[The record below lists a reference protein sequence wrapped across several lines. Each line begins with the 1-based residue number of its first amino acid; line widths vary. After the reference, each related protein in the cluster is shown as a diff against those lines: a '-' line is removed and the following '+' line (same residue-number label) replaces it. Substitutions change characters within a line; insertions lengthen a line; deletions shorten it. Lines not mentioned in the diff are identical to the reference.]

1 MTKGCYT
8 CRRRRII
15 CDNGLPTCRKCRDA
29 GKECLGYQKPLVWV
43 KGGVASRGKMMG
55 RSFDDAISN
64 PSGNQSESTSALPNN
79 GLSTSASDAIS
90 APTPNRTG
98 PESTRDTSDIAQEE
112 KKQKRITPKRVN
124 ARVDS
129 FPAPRA
135 LVDPLFQDLSPLT
148 RFYISH
154 FNQHLVGYL
163 ALYSH
168 VNNPFRQ
175 LTPLVGESPVLAH
188 ALAATGALH
197 YAIVANY
204 DFSPTPWSNGGAAL
218 TETRLSPEDVEKAVV
233 SSMCRRPASKTYEH
247 FLGFKQ
253 RTLHQLSQDLHDPS
267 KRTDNRTLATIMIL
281 ALMDAIESGDGAWKY
296 HLEGAKQL
304 LSSRGSEN
312 NPLAKQSM
320 TDSLD
325 TFAIDGCL
333 LIQLMGSTLARPGSL
348 TKPFYSSDMG
358 AGVLKRLEETSW
370 VGCPAYLL
378 EVIFIVHAGW
388 CSDPDTDSTAHHP
401 TLNFPS
407 AFLPEDSN
415 PFQSPGA
422 LLRHIQAFDPVAW
435 AQAMQSC
442 LYLPDQT
449 MRIALASVYRASVYL
464 YASRVLSR
472 PRAGAAMSNSFGLPP
487 DHSAVANRLI
497 REIALIPVSDPHFK
511 CLIWPSF
518 IAGAECRDPAQRPI
532 LLQTLSTL
540 YYDITSVNV
549 RNAAWVLSL
558 MWRKRDAKRQEASG
572 QSPSSP
578 HSTSPSSASSPVSPI
593 SMTTAAFTPP
603 DTSSGSSIVTDTTYD
618 DDDFD
623 WIQELDNS
631 RIDWLFI

>member
-64 PSGNQSESTSALPNN
+64 PQNESTSVLPNN
-79 GLSTSASDAIS
+79 DLPTSEAVSTSN
-90 APTPNRTG
+90 PNRTG
-98 PESTRDTSDIAQEE
+98 PELTQETSDTARVR
-112 KKQKRITPKRVN
+112 KQDKRVTTKR
-124 ARVDS
+124 ASASVSS

-148 RFYISH
+148 RFYVSH
-154 FNQHLVGYL
+154 FNQNLVGYL

-175 LTPLVGESPVLAH
+175 LTPLVGESPVLAY

-197 YAIVANY
+197 YAILANC
-204 DFSPTPWSNGGAAL
+204 DFSPTPWSNGGTTLA
-218 TETRLSPEDVEKAVV
+218 ETHLSPQDIEKAVV
-233 SSMCRRPASKTYEH
+233 SSMCRRPTSKTYEH

-253 RTLHQLSQDLHDPS
+253 RTLNQLSRDLHDPS

-304 LSSRGSEN
+304 LLSRGHEN
-312 NPLAKQSM
+312 NPLAKPSI

-388 CSDPDTDSTAHHP
+388 CSDADSDSTTNHP
-401 TLNFPS
+401 TMNFPS

-435 AQAMQSC
+435 AQAMQTC

-472 PRAGAAMSNSFGLPP
+472 PRAGAAISNSFGLPS

-497 REIALIPVSDPHFK
+497 QEIVLIPVTDPHFK

-540 YYDITSVNV
+540 YYHITSVNV

-558 MWRKRDAKRQEASG
+558 MWRKRDAKRQEQGYSSSPCSS
-572 QSPSSP
+572 SPSP
-578 HSTSPSSASSPVSPI
+578 TSTTLTS
-593 SMTTAAFTPP
+593 TPP
-603 DTSSGSSIVTDTTYD
+603 DISGSCSSFSASTTNHD

-623 WIQELDNS
+623 WIQELDSS

>member
-1 MTKGCYT
+1 
-8 CRRRRII
+8 
-15 CDNGLPTCRKCRDA
+15 
-29 GKECLGYQKPLVWV
+29 
-43 KGGVASRGKMMG
+43 
-55 RSFDDAISN
+55 
-64 PSGNQSESTSALPNN
+64 
-79 GLSTSASDAIS
+79 
-90 APTPNRTG
+90 
-98 PESTRDTSDIAQEE
+98 
-112 KKQKRITPKRVN
+112 
-124 ARVDS
+124 
-129 FPAPRA
+129 
-135 LVDPLFQDLSPLT
+135 
-148 RFYISH
+148 
-154 FNQHLVGYL
+154 
-163 ALYSH
+163 
-168 VNNPFRQ
+168 
-175 LTPLVGESPVLAH
+175 
-188 ALAATGALH
+188 
-197 YAIVANY
+197 
-204 DFSPTPWSNGGAAL
+204 
-218 TETRLSPEDVEKAVV
+218 
-233 SSMCRRPASKTYEH
+233 
-247 FLGFKQ
+247 
-253 RTLHQLSQDLHDPS
+253 
-267 KRTDNRTLATIMIL
+267 
-281 ALMDAIESGDGAWKY
+281 
-296 HLEGAKQL
+296 
-304 LSSRGSEN
+304 
-312 NPLAKQSM
+312 
-320 TDSLD
+320 
-325 TFAIDGCL
+325 
-333 LIQLMGSTLARPGSL
+333 MGSTLARPGSL

-388 CSDPDTDSTAHHP
+388 CSDADADPDSTEHHP
-401 TLNFPS
+401 TMNFPS

-472 PRAGAAMSNSFGLPP
+472 PRAGAAISNSFGLPP

-497 REIALIPVSDPHFK
+497 HEIALIPVTDPHFK

-540 YYDITSVNV
+540 YYHITSVNV

-558 MWRKRDAKRQEASG
+558 MWRKRDAKRQETQGTSS
-572 QSPSSP
+572 SPSSP
-578 HSTSPSSASSPVSPI
+578 STTSTSPAS
-593 SMTTAAFTPP
+593 TTLTSTPP
-603 DTSSGSSIVTDTTYD
+603 DLSGSCSSFSTSGAYYD